1 MKNKEYTDEEI
12 FSMLKEEYIKVPEGL
27 DQQILSKL
35 KVKKINFFKTRM
47 KIYSVAATIVLAIII
62 SLNVLTVK
70 SPVNPVNNIAFK
82 ATTESVIDYD
92 IFNDDELLLAYD
104 GLYNEGFDESYDLL
118 DEEQDISYEDQLYE
132 DIAFLE
138 NM

>member
-1 MKNKEYTDEEI
+1 MKNKKCTDEEI
-12 FSMLKEEYIKVPEGL
+12 FSMLKKEYIKVPEGL

-35 KVKKINFFKTRM
+35 RVKKVDFSKTRL
-47 KIYSVAATIVLAIII
+47 KIYSVAATIALVIII
-62 SLNVLTVK
+62 SLNVLTLK
-70 SPVNPVNNIAFK
+70 SPIKPMNNIAYK
-82 ATTESVIDYD
+82 ATTESVMDYD

-104 GLYNEGFDESYDLL
+104 GLYNEGFDASYDIL
-118 DEEQDISYEDQLYE
+118 DEEQDISYDDQLYE